1 MLLKPIIYYDKIY
14 LFAKN
19 IHQEKYQSLVNE
31 LNKLAVKNKF
41 SVDEIYEYSN
51 SYKDFDEL
59 ENELKWQKYVMI
71 IFVIKTKIGS
81 LSTLS
86 KEDITIV
93 VFYIS
98 VNHTI
103 KPRRI

>member
-59 ENELKWQKYVMI
+59 ENELKW
-71 IFVIKTKIGS
+71 
-81 LSTLS
+81 
-86 KEDITIV
+86 
-93 VFYIS
+93 
-98 VNHTI
+98 
-103 KPRRI
+103 